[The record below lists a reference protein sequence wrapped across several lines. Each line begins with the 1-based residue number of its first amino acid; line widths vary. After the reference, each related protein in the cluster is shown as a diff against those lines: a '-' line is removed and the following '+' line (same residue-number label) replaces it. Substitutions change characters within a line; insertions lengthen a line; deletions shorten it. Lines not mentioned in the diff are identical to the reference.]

1 MMQLEQPSKENMEYM
16 LQELAEK
23 LQVVNRSI
31 MDAEDY
37 NLEKYEDLKWMYDM
51 VISKGRLSASE
62 TQAFINELAAIRK

>member
-1 MMQLEQPSKENMEYM
+1 MQLEQPSMENMEYM

-37 NLEKYEDLKWMYDM
+37 NIDKYEDLKWMYDM
-51 VISKGRLSASE
+51 VMSKGRLSTSE

>member
-1 MMQLEQPSKENMEYM
+1 MQLDQPSVANMEYM

-37 NLEKYEDLKWMYDM
+37 DLEKYDELKWMYDM